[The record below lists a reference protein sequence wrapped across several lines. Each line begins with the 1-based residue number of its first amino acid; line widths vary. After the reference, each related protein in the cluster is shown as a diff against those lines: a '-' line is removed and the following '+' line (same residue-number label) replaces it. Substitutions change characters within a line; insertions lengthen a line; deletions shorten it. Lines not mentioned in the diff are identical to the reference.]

1 MLQSVS
7 RMASF
12 IKIRWASESIV
23 KENSTKNLFLAIN
36 KPSRRSTYISLKSP
50 EYSSNSRTR
59 FDADGHKFLA
69 QAKSRLLDF
78 WLVFCFGPGK
88 VFGDGIIKKERDTQV
103 VWNCHIISE
112 TVLDVRYGLHPTDLA
127 IIFPPLS
134 GSKRR
139 GFDKTR
145 EIRIDVRDDQRS
157 RERKI

>member
-88 VFGDGIIKKERDTQV
+88 VFGDGIIKKERDTHKSFGIV
-103 VWNCHIISE
+103 ILYLRLCLMCVMAYTPRIWPSFS
-112 TVLDVRYGLHPTDLA
+112 LRSLA
-127 IIFPPLS
+127 LS
-134 GSKRR
+134 AEAS
-139 GFDKTR
+139 
-145 EIRIDVRDDQRS
+145 IR
-157 RERKI
+157 RER